1 MTDAAKTL
9 TEGTFDLLTDDSEA
23 PARDITG
30 AARAA
35 EPGNFLRHA
44 GALSLS
50 KLADGLIDP
59 KLVLSWLMGA
69 LGAPSAL
76 IGLLVPVRES
86 GALLPQLFTAPHIRA
101 MGRRKWAWA
110 GGALGQGLSALA
122 ILLAALTL
130 QGWAAGIAIVAA
142 LGVLAVARSVCS
154 VSYKDVLG
162 KTVDKARRG
171 TVTGLAGSV
180 AAGGV
185 LVFAALLLSGMVA
198 RFDLVLWAI
207 GLAGLFWIA
216 AAFIFATICEED
228 APGEE
233 VAGIG
238 LRQVSL
244 LWRDGDLGR
253 FVLARILL
261 LPTALAPPYLVLLAN
276 RAGDERFGVL
286 GALVLASSLA
296 GFASSWVWGRLSDRS
311 SRLVLSISGAVAAAF
326 LALAVGLDAA
336 GQMGTFWAAPVALFG
351 LMISYQGVRL
361 GRSTY
366 LVDVAPRDDRAVYT
380 AVANTSVGVALLA
393 AGGLAALTASFGP
406 ALTLGVFAAIAAA
419 GAALAITLREA

>member
-1 MTDAAKTL
+1 MSTPADRLTDA
-9 TEGTFDLLTDDSEA
+9 TFDLLTDDSAA
-23 PARDITG
+23 PARDITEG
-30 AARAA
+30 ARAA

-69 LGAPSAL
+69 LGAPAAL
-76 IGLLVPVRES
+76 VGLLVPVRES
-86 GALLPQLFTAPHIRA
+86 GALLPQLFTAPRIRA

-110 GGALGQGLSALA
+110 GGALGQGLAALA

-130 QGWAAGIAIVAA
+130 DGRAAGVAIVAA

-180 AAGGV
+180 AAAGV
-185 LVFAALLLSGMVA
+185 LVFAAVLLSGAIA
-198 RFDLVLWAI
+198 RFELVIGAI
-207 GLAGLFWIA
+207 ALAGAFWIA
-216 AAFIFATICEED
+216 SAFIFATIREER
-228 APGEE
+228 APGEPGPGVGLGQ
-233 VAGIG
+233 VA
-238 LRQVSL
+238 L
-244 LWRDGDLGR
+244 LWRDGALGR

-261 LPTALAPPYLVLLAN
+261 LPTALAPPYIVLLAGQS
-276 RAGDERFGVL
+276 GDARFSTL

-296 GFASSWVWGRLSDRS
+296 GFVSSWIWGRLSDRS
-311 SRLVLSISGAVAAAF
+311 SRLVLAIAGLVAAAF
-326 LALAVGLDAA
+326 LALAVALDA
-336 GQMGTFWAAPVALFG
+336 GQLMGTFWAAPVALFG
-351 LMISYQGVRL
+351 LMVSYQGVRL

-366 LVDVAPRDDRAVYT
+366 LVNLAPGEARATYT
-380 AVANTSVGVALLA
+380 AVANTVVGLALLA
-393 AGGLAALTASFGP
+393 AGGFGALAATLGP
-406 ALTLGVFAAIAAA
+406 AVTLAVFAGIAAL
-419 GAALAITLREA
+419 GAALAFTLREV